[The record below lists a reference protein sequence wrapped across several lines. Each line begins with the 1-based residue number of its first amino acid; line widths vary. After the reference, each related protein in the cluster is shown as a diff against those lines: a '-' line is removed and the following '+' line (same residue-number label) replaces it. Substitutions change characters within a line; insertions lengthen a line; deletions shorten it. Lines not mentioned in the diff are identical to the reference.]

1 MASWTERVEVMK
13 QQPPYEYMKN
23 VNVSAADDS
32 LTGYDIFEL
41 RNKTKGSIK
50 IDTKYATGV
59 TWYANDYD
67 ILRVRVTKIYMT
79 GTDAGLQNASIQAL
93 GFPAAPTT

>member
-1 MASWTERVEVMK
+1 MASWKERADVIQM
-13 QQPPYEYMKN
+13 QPPYEYMKN

-41 RNKTKGSIK
+41 RCKTEGAVK

-79 GTDAGLQNASIQAL
+79 GTDAGLQNGSIQAL